1 MPVAEANWRRL
12 DTLGEDCCRLIAEPS
27 GWMLCGHAR
36 FFEVRI
42 GFVLSYVVRCNA
54 DWWATGADITGVAG
68 GAEVAWK
75 LVKIPE
81 GWRLNDGAPMLSD
94 CTDID
99 LAFTPATNLQP
110 IRLGPTSRAEVAA
123 VWFLPEGGGQIERLE
138 QSYTPLGAH
147 RYACA
152 SPEFEAELT
161 VDPCGFATR
170 YSGVWE
176 GEVNAQ

>member
-1 MPVAEANWRRL
+1 
-12 DTLGEDCCRLIAEPS
+12 
-27 GWMLCGHAR
+27 
-36 FFEVRI
+36 
-42 GFVLSYVVRCNA
+42 
-54 DWWATGADITGVAG
+54 
-68 GAEVAWK
+68 
-75 LVKIPE
+75 
-81 GWRLNDGAPMLSD
+81 RLNDGAPMLSD

-99 LAFTPATNLQP
+99 LAFTPATNLLP
-110 IRLGPTSRAEVAA
+110 ICRLEPTSRAEVAA
-123 VWFLPEGGGQIERLE
+123 VWFLLEGGGQIERLE